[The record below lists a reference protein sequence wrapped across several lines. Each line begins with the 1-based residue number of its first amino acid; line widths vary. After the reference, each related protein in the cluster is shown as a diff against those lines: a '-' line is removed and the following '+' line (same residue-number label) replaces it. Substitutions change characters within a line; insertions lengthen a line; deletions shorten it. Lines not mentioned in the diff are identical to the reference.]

1 VDQQLL
7 NLYPNHLKSKIFPE
21 FNRDLLSENAEL
33 TFSSISNA
41 EDNYEKLV
49 LRSDTEPDV
58 QFVVKTRKEQNPSVI
73 LDLRDQK
80 NIEAFSIIGTS
91 KNDDKSFNSMRVSI
105 SKDGNSWEDVW
116 KNDPY
121 HIQTARIWDV
131 ILQSKK
137 EARFVKI
144 QLEGEEVLTIKTV
157 NIYGS

>member
-1 VDQQLL
+1 
-7 NLYPNHLKSKIFPE
+7 
-21 FNRDLLSENAEL
+21 
-33 TFSSISNA
+33 
-41 EDNYEKLV
+41 
-49 LRSDTEPDV
+49 
-58 QFVVKTRKEQNPSVI
+58 
-73 LDLRDQK
+73 
-80 NIEAFSIIGTS
+80 
-91 KNDDKSFNSMRVSI
+91 MRVSI
-105 SKDGNSWEDVW
+105 SKDGTSWENVW